1 MRDPQSLAELAEQ
14 AIEIQG
20 EKKSMVFQGE
30 DFLNTTMMGWAR
42 RLQSAFEEL
51 GLGKGDAMCLCMVNN
66 PKVNSVF
73 QGGFRTGAT
82 VVPVMFQ
89 LTPDELRYIFS
100 HTDARGIVTDAM
112 LLDKVREAIV
122 GLDHV
127 QWIVVLD
134 GETNTEASPSEYAME
149 ELLQRDES
157 TSIANIDPQDT
168 ALMLYTS
175 GTTGKPK
182 GVMLSHHGLI
192 EGTKSGIRAA
202 DLHARTHPTITLTAM
217 PMAHIYGVGVMNA
230 GYLMPKEYSGGFYVQ
245 ETWFDPLKFLQ
256 LIDEYKCTDMAS
268 VPTMLSMLLNHPELE
283 NFDLTSLEM
292 VSCGASPLPEE
303 VSVAF
308 MKRTGC
314 RIKQLY
320 GMTENAG
327 IGTAD
332 RFAEPYRPGSVGK
345 PYDIVDMQIVDD
357 NDQPVAT
364 GEPGEIL
371 TRGPSTM
378 KGYHKNPEATE
389 EALRGGW
396 MHTGDI
402 GYMDEDGWVYVV
414 DRKKDMIIK
423 GGENIFPAEIEN
435 VLYEHP
441 DIAEAA
447 VIGVPDDVY
456 GEKVVAF
463 VVRNRGTDL
472 NEEQV
477 IEHVKKS
484 VSSFKAPSQVQ
495 FVTDLPKSGVGKILR
510 RELRDQ
516 VTAKS

>member
-1 MRDPQSLAELAEQ
+1 MRDPQSLPELAEQ
-14 AIEIQG
+14 SIERLG

-30 DFLNTTMMGWAR
+30 DILNTTMMGWSR
-42 RLQSAFEEL
+42 RLQTAFQEL
-51 GLGKGDAMCLCMVNN
+51 GFGKGDVMCLCMVNH
-66 PKVNSVF
+66 PMVNSVF
-73 QGGFRTGAT
+73 QGGFRTGGT

-89 LTPDELRYIFS
+89 LTTEELRYIFS
-100 HTDARGIVTDAM
+100 HTEAKCIVTDAM
-112 LLDKVREAIV
+112 LLDKVRESIE

-127 QWIVVLD
+127 EWVAVLG
-134 GETNTEASPSEYAME
+134 GETNEEVSPREYSLE
-149 ELLQRDES
+149 ELLTRDEAGS
-157 TSIANIDPQDT
+157 FADIDPQDT

-192 EGTKSGIRAA
+192 EGTKSGIRAS
-202 DLHARTHPTITLTAM
+202 DLHARTHPTIALTAM

-230 GYLMPKEYSGGFYVQ
+230 GYLTPKEYSGGFYVQ
-245 ETWFDPLKFLQ
+245 ETWFDPLKFMQ

-268 VPTMLSMLLNHPELE
+268 VPTMLSMILSHPELD

-292 VSCGASPLPEE
+292 VNCGASPLPVE
-303 VSVAF
+303 VADTF

-314 RIKQLY
+314 RVRQLY

-327 IGTAD
+327 MGTAD
-332 RFAEPYRPGSVGK
+332 RFAEPFRPGSVGK
-345 PYDIVDMQIVDD
+345 PYDVVDMCIVDD
-357 NDQPVAT
+357 NDQPVPT
-364 GEPGEIL
+364 GEAGEIV

-378 KGYHKNPEATE
+378 KGYFKNPEATE

-402 GYMDEDGWVYVV
+402 GYMDEDGWLYVV

-435 VLYEHP
+435 VLYEHA

-456 GEKVVAF
+456 GENVVAF
-463 VVRNRGTDL
+463 VVRVRGTDL

-516 VTAKS
+516 VTAKK